1 MSDPVGLSNCLLWM
15 DANDTTTLTLA
26 GRRVSAWRSKGLCN
40 VTFTPGG
47 QQYTGTI
54 GAPLYVPTSRAIYFD
69 NGDFQ
74 SGGVDPAT
82 AGLQM
87 CNANLNLPDPYAK
100 TVYAVV
106 NVLNGTTTSSNSV
119 FQIRNTQ
126 GVTDFV
132 VYEVNATGPSNTGA
146 AAPPSIGFQCVRN
159 SYSNVRSDISYGPA
173 ISPYTTTVITH
184 RSDWVFNTAQ
194 QVYLNGILRTSG
206 FLPVSSGLGV
216 DLSIDHIGLGSGW
229 SNTYTG
235 YLHELLYYN
244 GYHTD
249 QERAQVESYLLAK
262 WKPSITLQTYFP
274 LYQYIPI
281 DPIHVAA
288 EGKGPT
294 FLFIQPTDLP
304 VGLTYNPLTQDISGK
319 SVRAGSESTTVY
331 AVDDAG
337 TTTLGLDFQT
347 DFPTLQRKFGTA
359 ANYTS
364 YIRQYVTANAAQ
376 NARDRFVL
384 TEDVGLGA
392 FTAPYPPDV
401 ITQTVDP
408 KCYSTSNC
416 QGGVL

>member
-1 MSDPVGLSNCLLWM
+1 MSDPVGLSNCILWL
-15 DANDTTTLTLA
+15 DAADPTTLTLN
-26 GRRVSAWRSKGLCN
+26 GRRVSEWRSKGLSN
-40 VTFTPGG
+40 ITFRPGAKPFP
-47 QQYTGTI
+47 QTI
-54 GAPLYVPTSRAIYFD
+54 GAPLYVPSSRAVYFD
-69 NGDFQ
+69 NGDYQAGQTYPDSAALQMVQPSVTFP
-74 SGGVDPAT
+74 DPAI
-82 AGLQM
+82 
-87 CNANLNLPDPYAK
+87 K
-100 TVYAVV
+100 TIYIVV
-106 NVLNGTTTSSNSV
+106 NVLNGTTTSFN
-119 FQIRNTQ
+119 NA
-126 GVTDFV
+126 FV
-132 VYEVNATGPSNTGA
+132 MNGTGYDSALYVTGPGNTSYQFFDFNYNGYGA
-146 AAPPSIGFQCVRN
+146 PLPGARLPYGRN
-159 SYSNVRSDISYGPA
+159 IK
-173 ISPYTTTVITH
+173 PYTTSVVTYRTDFIVNQSEEIYI
-184 RSDWVFNTAQ
+184 NG
-194 QVYLNGILRTSG
+194 VYINVAFVSLSPIGSVNMNRIILG
-206 FLPVSSGLGV
+206 GGGN
-216 DLSIDHIGLGSGW
+216 I
-229 SNTYTG
+229 YTG
-235 YLHELLYYN
+235 YIHELLYYSD
-244 GYHTD
+244 YHTEE
-249 QERAQVESYLLAK
+249 QRQQVEAYLNAK
-262 WKPSITLQTYFP
+262 WKPTIQLKTYFP
-274 LYQYIPI
+274 LYQYVPI

-288 EGKGPT
+288 QGKGPT

-304 VGLTYNPLTQDISGK
+304 VGLTYNPLLQDISGK